1 MQPAECTDSIAPL
14 NDATSFRSAR
24 SRRSVLSCLSC
35 RANVTRASRLI
46 STLAIAAAFLALA
59 SNAQN
64 PMAPSTPTATQ
75 PAPPATPNAA
85 APAPSNPTA
94 SPSQPPATNDAPPTF
109 SSPPVAIV
117 PLDKSIP
124 GAALSVDGRLQA
136 WNGRAYLTGSGTIT
150 AGDAT
155 AQVTLPYRG
164 TMHVCASSA
173 VKLATDSSSAS
184 GAASST
190 ASGGAPGDV
199 PGLLIA
205 LDQGAVEM
213 SFAASTARAQNADT
227 LLTPYFRILIGGPNA
242 ADVRVRLGDNGDTC
256 VDNAGA
262 NAPYVVVTS
271 VFEGGLYRVQP
282 GQRVM
287 FQQGSLQK
295 VVDEEKEPCGC
306 PSPTKSQA
314 NEFPLAQ
321 SEGLA
326 PIPPSPPA
334 PVANQ
339 TAGSGQ
345 ATTTLVYQSTA
356 VAPQPVATPQPPAA
370 SPAATGPPTPAPGA
384 EKKPGFFSRVGHFFK
399 RMIGAE

>member
-1 MQPAECTDSIAPL
+1 
-14 NDATSFRSAR
+14 
-24 SRRSVLSCLSC
+24 
-35 RANVTRASRLI
+35 
-46 STLAIAAAFLALA
+46 
-59 SNAQN
+59 
-64 PMAPSTPTATQ
+64 
-75 PAPPATPNAA
+75 
-85 APAPSNPTA
+85 
-94 SPSQPPATNDAPPTF
+94 
-109 SSPPVAIV
+109 
-117 PLDKSIP
+117 
-124 GAALSVDGRLQA
+124 
-136 WNGRAYLTGSGTIT
+136 
-150 AGDAT
+150 
-155 AQVTLPYRG
+155 
-164 TMHVCASSA
+164 MHVCASST

-184 GAASST
+184 GAAPTT
-190 ASGGAPGDV
+190 ASGDV

-227 LLTPYFRILIGGPNA
+227 LLTPYFRVMIGGPNA

-271 VFEGGLYRVQP
+271 VFDGGLYRVQP

-295 VVDEEKEPCGC
+295 VVYEEKEPCGC
-306 PSPTKSQA
+306 PSPAKSQA

-334 PVANQ
+334 PAANQ

-356 VAPQPVATPQPPAA
+356 AAPQPVAIPQPTA

>member
-1 MQPAECTDSIAPL
+1 
-14 NDATSFRSAR
+14 
-24 SRRSVLSCLSC
+24 
-35 RANVTRASRLI
+35 
-46 STLAIAAAFLALA
+46 
-59 SNAQN
+59 
-64 PMAPSTPTATQ
+64 
-75 PAPPATPNAA
+75 
-85 APAPSNPTA
+85 
-94 SPSQPPATNDAPPTF
+94 
-109 SSPPVAIV
+109 VAIV

-136 WNGRAYLTGSGTIT
+136 WNGRAYLTGSGTIS

-164 TMHVCASSA
+164 TMHVCASST
-173 VKLATDSSSAS
+173 VKLAADSSAAS
-184 GAASST
+184 GAAS
-190 ASGGAPGDV
+190 GDV

-205 LDQGAVEM
+205 LDHGAAEM
-213 SFAASTARAQNADT
+213 SLAASTARAQNADT
-227 LLTPYFRILIGGPNA
+227 LLTPYFRIMIGGPNA
-242 ADVRVRLGDNGDTC
+242 ADVRVRLGDDGDTC

-295 VVDEEKEPCGC
+295 VVDDEKEPCGC
-306 PSPTKSQA
+306 PSPAKSEA

-339 TAGSGQ
+339 TAGNGQ
-345 ATTTLVYQSTA
+345 ATTTLVYKSSET
-356 VAPQPVATPQPPAA
+356 APQPVAIPQPPA
-370 SPAATGPPTPAPGA
+370 SPAATGPPTPAPSA
-384 EKKPGFFSRVGHFFK
+384 EKKPGFFSRIGHFFK

>member
-1 MQPAECTDSIAPL
+1 MQAAM
-14 NDATSFRSAR
+14 NFRSNLSRDR
-24 SRRSVLSCLSC
+24 SAPFCWSVTFC
-35 RANVTRASRLI
+35 RATVPRACRLI
-46 STLAIAAAFLALA
+46 ATLAMAAAFLASA

-64 PMAPSTPTATQ
+64 PMAPSTPTARQ
-75 PAPPATPNAA
+75 PAPTATPSAA
-85 APAPSNPTA
+85 APTSSAPA
-94 SPSQPPATNDAPPTF
+94 AGPSQPTAANDAAPTF
-109 SSPPVAIV
+109 ATPPVAIV

-124 GAALSVDGRLQA
+124 GAALSVDGQLQA

-150 AGDAT
+150 AGDQT

-164 TMHVCASSA
+164 TMHVCASST

-184 GAASST
+184 GAAAST
-190 ASGGAPGDV
+190 ASGDASGEV

-271 VFEGGLYRVQP
+271 VFEGGLYHVQP

-295 VVDEEKEPCGC
+295 VVDEETEPCGC
-306 PSPTKSQA
+306 PSPAKSQA

-339 TAGSGQ
+339 TAGNGQ

-356 VAPQPVATPQPPAA
+356 AAPQPVAIPQPAA
-370 SPAATGPPTPAPGA
+370 SPAATGPATPAKSPGA
-384 EKKPGFFSRVGHFFK
+384 EKKPGFFGRVGHFFK
-399 RMIGAE
+399 RMFGAE

>member
-1 MQPAECTDSIAPL
+1 
-14 NDATSFRSAR
+14 
-24 SRRSVLSCLSC
+24 
-35 RANVTRASRLI
+35 
-46 STLAIAAAFLALA
+46 
-59 SNAQN
+59 
-64 PMAPSTPTATQ
+64 
-75 PAPPATPNAA
+75 
-85 APAPSNPTA
+85 
-94 SPSQPPATNDAPPTF
+94 
-109 SSPPVAIV
+109 VAIV

-124 GAALSVDGRLQA
+124 GAALSVDGQMQA
-136 WNGRAYLTGSGTIT
+136 WRGRAYLTGSGTIT
-150 AGDAT
+150 AGDET

-164 TMHVCASSA
+164 TMHICASST
-173 VKLATDSSSAS
+173 VKLAADSSAAPS
-184 GAASST
+184 AAS
-190 ASGGAPGDV
+190 GDV

-227 LLTPYFRILIGGPNA
+227 LLTPYFRIMIGGPNA

-306 PSPTKSQA
+306 PLPAKSEA

-339 TAGSGQ
+339 TAGNGQ

-356 VAPQPVATPQPPAA
+356 VAPQPVAIPQPAA
-370 SPAATGPPTPAPGA
+370 SPVATGPATPAPGA

-399 RMIGAE
+399 RMFGAE